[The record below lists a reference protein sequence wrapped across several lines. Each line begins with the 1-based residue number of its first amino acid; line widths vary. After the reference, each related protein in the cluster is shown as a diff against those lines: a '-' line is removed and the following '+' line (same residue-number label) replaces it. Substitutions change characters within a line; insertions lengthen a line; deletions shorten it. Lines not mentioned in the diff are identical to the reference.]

1 MTFLIGFSYLILSA
15 FFLTKSNSFTSKKVE
30 LSYHILNSLPKSTS
44 QKVFTEKNLYMHKLR
59 TYITTSLLLLL
70 PSKKLYADDQIAN
83 IGIESLSN
91 SNSIIKS
98 VENIQKQTLFRQLLS
113 DEFSIEFLNGSF
125 GLG

>member
-1 MTFLIGFSYLILSA
+1 MALLIAFSYLILSV
-15 FFLTKSNSFTSKKVE
+15 FFLTRSNSFTNRKVE
-30 LSYHILNSLPKSTS
+30 LSYHIVNSLPKSTS

-59 TYITTSLLLLL
+59 KYLTTSLLLLL
-70 PSKKLYADDQIAN
+70 PPKRLYADDQITD
-83 IGIESLSN
+83 IGIESISN

-98 VENIQKQTLFRQLLS
+98 VENIQTQNLFRQLLS